1 MTLVDS
7 QRNISSMSTSHN
19 LFRHSLAGIDT
30 VDCASLRDEDR
41 DVVKKAASK
50 ISTHTI
56 IGSLVGVGLGG
67 FLSYRLRSNRKAF
80 YEAIRAAEK
89 PTHVRFADGR
99 EQAIP
104 DITPLMKPTPLG
116 DALAYTFFGIAG
128 LFIGGETGL
137 LTGSWSARRT
147 INNNPDVR
155 ARVEKAFR
163 SFRADVL
170 RKQIEELEGDNKKD
184 SLLWG

>member
-1 MTLVDS
+1 M
-7 QRNISSMSTSHN
+7 SSEAFAALRKTSGDD
-19 LFRHSLAGIDT
+19 LGRLAEEHFKHD
-30 VDCASLRDEDR
+30 LRDEDR
-41 DVVKKAASK
+41 DLVKKAATK
-50 ISTHTI
+50 ISTHTL
-56 IGSLVGVGLGG
+56 IGSLLGVGLGG
-67 FLSYRLRSNRKAF
+67 FLAYRLRSNRKAF
-80 YEAIRAAEK
+80 YEAIRATEK

-104 DITPLMKPTPLG
+104 DISPLMRPTPLG
-116 DALAYTFFGIAG
+116 DALTYTFFGIAG

-147 INNNPDVR
+147 ITSNPDVR
-155 ARVEKAFR
+155 GRVEKAFR